1 MKKRLDLVLF
11 GVCALALLGATM
23 MGLSGCGVLIIR
35 PTPVA
40 RPATFTP
47 LPLGVMPVA
56 QRTPLV
62 ATPAPTATPGPAK
75 IAFADEDIQFWS
87 NVNAITGL
95 LVTEEAI
102 WAAAEGGVVRWGR
115 DGTPTVYTV
124 RDGLAPQPVR
134 GIAQDGEGH
143 IWIGYE
149 GLRTWSMFDGT
160 AWQAYPDREKAVE
173 AHYEALLAAPA
184 FDPRLWVARPG
195 GRWVWLPRGDGR
207 IEAYDGARWRIYGAQ
222 HGVRSGSWMV
232 AISPQGR
239 VWAVGEGVSTAEEG
253 DLWWDDH
260 DYFSEVASPQEI
272 TGAAVDG
279 EGALWVSFAAPAGV
293 SNRAAGPSG
302 AVGGIARYNLA
313 LNRWEGY
320 LSSLTEALPRRV
332 YEVRI
337 AADGTIWL
345 AGEGRV
351 VVRRPSRP
359 WQAIEAPGLTVRA
372 VAQGRGDLLWLGT
385 DRGLWALR
393 PESGALEGPKEVPS
407 PLVGREVVDIV
418 ALAGGRIAVA
428 TDGGAIL
435 LDPSGEVLPLTQEAV
450 LSLAAAPNGPLWFS
464 TSSGLYRF
472 GGTSTPVREG
482 DQAAVAL
489 AVDPLGNLW
498 LCTPEG
504 DILRFGRLKSEP
516 RANILA
522 LAGELPRHMAADG
535 EGTLWLSLSKGLG
548 QLTADGQFTLIG
560 VEPLLS
566 ADVRRTAVGADGALW
581 VATAKG
587 LARRLPSGRWTR
599 FTVESTGGGLLSMD
613 LYDVRIA
620 ANGAVWVASSGG
632 ISRRDAEGNWANVP
646 LVGVRRLAWGGED
659 ALWAASQGGIYR
671 VRPRVLTAI
680 P

>member
-1 MKKRLDLVLF
+1 MRCGLVLL
-11 GVCALALLGATM
+11 GIYALLAF
-23 MGLSGCGVLIIR
+23 MGISLSGCGVLIAR
-35 PTPVA
+35 PTSAVEHPTPTLVYTSALPTAQPTRGVA
-40 RPATFTP
+40 PI
-47 LPLGVMPVA
+47 
-56 QRTPLV
+56 
-62 ATPAPTATPGPAK
+62 PTATPSPAK
-75 IAFADEDIQFWS
+75 ISFTDEDVQFWS

-95 LVTEEAI
+95 LVTEEAV

-134 GIAQDGEGH
+134 GIAQDGQGR

-149 GLRTWSMFDGT
+149 GIRTWSMFDGA

-195 GRWVWLPRGDGR
+195 SRWLWLPRGDGR
-207 IEAYDGARWRIYGAQ
+207 VEAYDGARWRIYGTQ
-222 HGVRSGSWMV
+222 HGVRRDSWMV
-232 AISPQGR
+232 AVSPQGQ

-260 DYFSEVASPQEI
+260 DYFSEIASPQEV

-279 EGALWVSFAAPAGV
+279 EGALWVSFAASPRRSG
-293 SNRAAGPSG
+293 RTAGPSG
-302 AVGGIARYNLA
+302 AVGGVARYNLA

-320 LSSLTEALPRRV
+320 LASLTEAIPRRV
-332 YEVRI
+332 YDVRI
-337 AADGTIWL
+337 TADGTLWL

-359 WQAIEAPGLTVRA
+359 WQAFEAPGLTVRA
-372 VAQGRGDLLWLGT
+372 VAQGQDGLLWLGT
-385 DRGLWALR
+385 DRGLWSFQ
-393 PESGALEGPKEVPS
+393 PESGSLEGPKEIPS
-407 PLVGREVVDIV
+407 PFVGREVVDIATFKDGHLV
-418 ALAGGRIAVA
+418 VA
-428 TDGGAIL
+428 TDGGATL
-435 LDPSGEVLPLTQEAV
+435 LSPSGETRLLVPEAV
-450 LSLAAAPNGPLWFS
+450 VSLAAAPNGLLWFS
-464 TSSGLYRF
+464 TASGLYRLD
-472 GGTSTPVREG
+472 STLAPIREG
-482 DQAAVAL
+482 DQEAVAL

-504 DILRFGRLKSEP
+504 EVLRFARRTPEH

-522 LAGELPRHMAADG
+522 LAGELPRNIAVDHQ
-535 EGTLWLSLSKGLG
+535 GTVWFSLSRGLG
-548 QLTADGQFTLIG
+548 ELTREGQFTLIG

-566 ADVRRTAVGADGALW
+566 ADVRRVAVGEDGTLW

-599 FTVESTGGGLLSMD
+599 FTVESTGGGLLAMD
-613 LYDVRIA
+613 LSDVRVA
-620 ANGAVWVASSGG
+620 PGGAVWVASAAGL
-632 ISRRDAEGNWANVP
+632 SRRDAEGNWANVP
-646 LVGVRRLAWGGED
+646 LAGIQRVVEGGQD
-659 ALWAASQGGIYR
+659 ILWAASPSGIYR
-671 VRPRVLTAI
+671 VRLGALTPI